1 MSKGRRTFLVR
12 WNSFFNIIAF
22 VSLLALSARDAQA
35 INLHALY
42 TASCQREV
50 GIVLDVSPRQVFLL
64 NLRGDIVPVE
74 RFEIIY
80 FATYPLD
87 IVPMTAV
94 NNPSLVPL
102 VEIKTWQ
109 RGDLAPLV
117 RGWPVDF
124 SKDKIAFLSLRG
136 SEVVIDRSSIW
147 KVEFNKEPAAAQF
160 TARPQNRY
168 EFAHPYAFA
177 GCKITETVAGTGRAV
192 KVFPQQLISDP
203 VAIKRELDR
212 LVDGHAIVKRY
223 EKDQQ
228 FYAVP
233 EIYANETS
241 LGLWFSSPSRYGA
254 SGNRKNNFTPLLEN
268 RVSDGPFRFQSQFA
282 TGSGPILSSI
292 HEENQTQA
300 YYRMK
305 ADYFHFSAMVDPNL
319 LLVGGK
325 YKWFASDLDNR
336 DIRVVESAF
345 VEFGFDY
352 GRWALEFGVG
362 GAANMGAR
370 SDEYF
375 ARQTLSIPRLGIRYQ
390 RPTWSLN
397 VFRGHGESGGGELTV
412 LRANLEFTSGK
423 DRRFILSL
431 ISRDAIYSGESGPE
445 THYADFKVDGK
456 SETAAAYAYFRFRTR
471 YWFGVSLAA
480 ERWEVASS
488 MAPATETGIKPKGA
502 TYFSLTF

>member
-1 MSKGRRTFLVR
+1 VSKGRPISLVH
-12 WNSFFNIIAF
+12 WNLFFNFFA
-22 VSLLALSARDAQA
+22 LALTIGFSPREAQA

-109 RGDLAPLV
+109 KGNLAPLV

-147 KVEFNKEPAAAQF
+147 KVEFDKEAASAQF

-168 EFAHPYAFA
+168 EFAHPYAFS
-177 GCKITETVAGTGRAV
+177 GCKVTETVAGNGRAV

-212 LVDGHAIVKRY
+212 LVDGHAVVKRY

-233 EIYANETS
+233 EIYSNETS
-241 LGLWFSSPSRYGA
+241 LGLWFSSANRYGA

-268 RVSDGPFRFQSQFA
+268 RVSDGPFRFQSYFA
-282 TGSGPILSSI
+282 TGSGPLLSSI

-325 YKWFASDLDNR
+325 YKWFSSDLDNR
-336 DIRVVESAF
+336 DIRVVESAY

-370 SDEYF
+370 SDDYF
-375 ARQTLSIPRLGIRYQ
+375 ARQSLSIPRLGIRYQ
-390 RPTWSLN
+390 RPTWSLHL
-397 VFRGHGESGGGELTV
+397 FRGHGESGGGDISV
-412 LRANLEFTSGK
+412 LRANMEFTSGK
-423 DRRFILSL
+423 DQRYVLSL
-431 ISRDAIYSGESGPE
+431 ISKDALYSGESGAE
-445 THYADFKVDGK
+445 THYANFKVEGK
-456 SETAAAYAYFRFRTR
+456 SQTAAAYAYFRFRTR
-471 YWFGVSLAA
+471 YWFGISLAA
-480 ERWEVASS
+480 EKLDVDSS
-488 MAPATETGIKPKGA
+488 VSTTTESKLKPKGA
-502 TYFSLTF
+502 TYLSLSF